1 VHQRRR
7 LVDLMAGQRLLAAE
21 SNRRDAHCGGPG
33 DDAYAVSDL
42 PAFQRA
48 SPNTAALREGEGPAA
63 ST

>member
-1 VHQRRR
+1 
-7 LVDLMAGQRLLAAE
+7 MAGQRLLAAE